1 MTNKKT
7 DQKIVSQGQ
16 APIKWNIPEDITTH
30 FASHMIVQ
38 QIEDYFKLSF
48 FEVKPKIKL
57 IDPDAPEKEV
67 KADCV
72 ASIIVTPFKLQAI
85 VKVLDEQ
92 FKLFKEKVE
101 ANLAEPSEHEQPS

>member
-38 QIEDYFKLSF
+38 QIEDYFSKSRLCSQYNSDTF
-48 FEVKPKIKL
+48 
-57 IDPDAPEKEV
+57 
-67 KADCV
+67 
-72 ASIIVTPFKLQAI
+72 QATS
-85 VKVLDEQ
+85 D
-92 FKLFKEKVE
+92 
-101 ANLAEPSEHEQPS
+101 SEGTG